1 MWHTTTDLYKN
12 IIKICILVCNCL
24 GFYLANHFQF
34 DCSYSIQKV
43 SKKQI
48 NVKNQPETSLSDD
61 ASSHAV
67 NVGARRDAGDPD
79 AIDSQL
85 SDNLPLQSVN
95 SKLRSDEQSLQ
106 LLDESLSFSSEMTAE
121 NVN

>member
-1 MWHTTTDLYKN
+1 MGDCKSTFK
-12 IIKICILVCNCL
+12 NCL
-24 GFYLANHFQF
+24 QN
-34 DCSYSIQKV
+34 
-43 SKKQI
+43 SKASK
-48 NVKNQPETSLSDD
+48 NVKNPPETSLSED
-61 ASSHAV
+61 ASSQGV

-121 NVN
+121 NGNEKNYHIIMG